1 VNTAGWHAAR
11 ARGFLLAIL
20 VGGWTSVWAA
30 PPAVVSAGSVK
41 CRSELS
47 PEALDRAAGRGT
59 EMNPEVQTEGQ
70 MDPVEA
76 LRTVARQA
84 MARSA
89 MVGASKLLTEAAAY
103 DLDQIDASKWPQLS
117 VSGGLGPQHSSVNGQ
132 TSSRGT
138 LTSLGMSASLT
149 LYDAGRLREQSAWR
163 KELLRAE
170 NLGLQQA
177 GEAVVSEVVSATLDR
192 NRYQMQ
198 AQVYQQYVRKMQCLL
213 EALEVI
219 VAADKGRAS
228 EMVQARKTLAQAEL
242 SRDIAAAAGRQVDYK
257 LKKLLGDNAL
267 PSAKFTTALAA
278 TPDLG
283 EVRRRLDQSADLQQ
297 VQAQIQASE
306 NYARSMESSRWPQ
319 VGLSAGSSLSH
330 VSGISTRSWQTLVSV
345 SYNLFDGGL
354 MKAASDS
361 AWTRAQASRQQ
372 YEELVNSR
380 VERVLSLHDTSTTAF
395 KHAKRY
401 AEILRDSEQVRAY
414 TFLQWSQLG
423 RRSLFD
429 LMSAESEHFSLRVS
443 YVNALFDGYQANAQ
457 LRSLG
462 GGIWRWIG
470 DDGVR

>member
-1 VNTAGWHAAR
+1 LAVLVSGGVTA
-11 ARGFLLAIL
+11 
-20 VGGWTSVWAA
+20 WAA
-30 PPAVVSAGSVK
+30 PPAAVNAGSVK

-76 LRTVARQA
+76 LRTIARQA

-89 MVGASKLLTEAAAY
+89 SLGASKLLTEAAAY
-103 DLDQIDASKWPQLS
+103 DLDQVEAGKWPQLA
-117 VSGGLGPQHSSVNGQ
+117 VSGGLGPQRSTVNGE
-132 TSSRGT
+132 TSSKGV
-138 LTSLGMSASLT
+138 LTSLGLSASMT

-177 GEAVVSEVVSATLDR
+177 GESVVSEVVSATLDR

-242 SRDIAAAAGRQVDYK
+242 SRDIAAAAGRQVDHK
-257 LKKLLGDNAL
+257 LRKLLGDSAL

-306 NYARSMESSRWPQ
+306 SYARSVDSGRLPQ
-319 VGLSAGSSLSH
+319 VGLSAGSSMSH
-330 VSGISTRSWQTLVSV
+330 VSKVSTRSWQALVSV
-345 SYNLFDGGL
+345 SYTLFDGGL
-354 MKAASDS
+354 VKAASDS

-380 VERVLSLHDTSTTAF
+380 MERVNALHDSSTTAF

-470 DDGVR
+470 DDGAR